1 MAGPYV
7 LQLGDC
13 TVACSYMLP
22 HQRGE
27 VRLQERLREAYN
39 DPTICV
45 GNEGLD
51 GEATEDFLKRYDRT
65 MKRHSDVDLIIV
77 RYGVNDRKRYGIA
90 PFRSKLIELCDH
102 LSRDY
107 PQAKVLL
114 ETGIYVDY
122 PAHYAFD
129 RNSKLAPVYRM
140 ITDLA
145 AERGYTVVDI
155 FGRMK
160 AETKAGNWDLRA
172 RGFGSVDEEQPV
184 LGPGL
189 DHMHGHDVRWF
200 TNIHPNLRGLQV
212 IVDEEV
218 KVITHTWPDG
228 LRATS

>member
-27 VRLQERLREAYN
+27 VRLQERLREAYG

-65 MKRHSDVDLIIV
+65 MKRYATVDLIIV

-90 PFRSKLIELCDH
+90 PFRSKLIELCDY
-102 LSRDY
+102 LSRDF

-145 AERGYTVVDI
+145 VERGHTVADL
-155 FGRMK
+155 FGRMQ
-160 AETKAGNWDLRA
+160 AETEAGNWDLRA

-189 DHMHGHDVRWF
+189 DHIHGHDVRWF
-200 TNIHPNLRGLQV
+200 TNIHPNLRGLHV

-218 KVITHTWPDG
+218 KVITQTWPDG

>member
-1 MAGPYV
+1 
-7 LQLGDC
+7 
-13 TVACSYMLP
+13 
-22 HQRGE
+22 
-27 VRLQERLREAYN
+27 
-39 DPTICV
+39 
-45 GNEGLD
+45 
-51 GEATEDFLKRYDRT
+51 
-65 MKRHSDVDLIIV
+65 
-77 RYGVNDRKRYGIA
+77 
-90 PFRSKLIELCDH
+90 
-102 LSRDY
+102 
-107 PQAKVLL
+107 
-114 ETGIYVDY
+114 VDY

-145 AERGYTVVDI
+145 AERGHTVVDL

-160 AETKAGNWDLRA
+160 AETEAGNWDLRA

-189 DHMHGHDVRWF
+189 DHIHGHDVRWF
-200 TNIHPNLRGLQV
+200 TNIHPNLRGLQA